1 MVDYNEFKGLVHSNL
16 KEDDG
21 VVVGWD
27 KATVRYVLDNKS
39 KVLRFIR
46 NHGRKLKY
54 NITQMDIDD
63 IYSVLLLHL
72 HDSGDYDIERAFNY
86 EEGRL
91 LSLEGYI
98 NSCINNCCKRT
109 LIAEYKH
116 TKQNISE
123 SMYDEDGNEISL
135 FDLTPDTVGSVKLDD
150 IGYNLEEMCKTYECE
165 RYTLGVDI
173 FQVIFIK
180 LATMK
185 HNKTDKYIEIL
196 DLLGTSKQE
205 LNSLTSK
212 IQDGDAFTSII
223 KAASMI
229 NIEDALNILKKYTF
243 CAERLEKTVIE
254 S

>member
-1 MVDYNEFKGLVHSNL
+1 MVNYEELKGLVHSPL
-16 KEDDG
+16 KEDEG

-27 KATVRYVLDNKS
+27 KSTVKYVLDNKN
-39 KVLRFIR
+39 KVMRFIKH
-46 NHGRKLKY
+46 HGRKLKY

-86 EEGRL
+86 DEGRL

-109 LIAEYKH
+109 LISEYNH

-123 SMYDEDGNEISL
+123 SLHDDEGNEMSL
-135 FDLTPDTVGSVKLDD
+135 FDMAPDTTGKGTLDD

-165 RYTLGVDI
+165 RYSLGVDI
-173 FQVIFIK
+173 FQIIYIK
-180 LATMK
+180 LETMK
-185 HNKTDKYIEIL
+185 HGKADKYIEIL

-205 LNSLTSK
+205 LNMLLDK
-212 IQDGDAFTSII
+212 IEDGDAFTSIV
-223 KAASMI
+223 KAASMVS
-229 NIEDALNILKKYTF
+229 IEDALDIIKGYTF
-243 CAERLEKTVIE
+243 CAERLERTVIE